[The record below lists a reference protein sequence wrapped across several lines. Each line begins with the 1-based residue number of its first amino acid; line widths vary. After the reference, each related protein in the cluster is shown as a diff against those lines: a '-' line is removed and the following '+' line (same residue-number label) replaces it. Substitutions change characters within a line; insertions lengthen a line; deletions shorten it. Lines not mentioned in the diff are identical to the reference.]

1 MLRAMHTATTPPEAA
16 TNAEL
21 IRWAFDILNKHEIAP
36 LKPYWTEST
45 RERFPNAEC
54 VGPEQIGAYFEA
66 TFAAMPDFHIEIV
79 GLAEQGD
86 DVFVQ
91 WRITGTH
98 SGSAWQGIA
107 PTGNSVELDGIDHF
121 VIRDGKVE
129 SNFVVFDQ
137 LQFARQIK
145 MMPADG
151 STADRAMKTAFNAKT
166 RLLERIKR

>member
-1 MLRAMHTATTPPEAA
+1 MLRAMSTATTPPETA

-21 IRWAFDILNKHEIAP
+21 IRWTFDVLNTHDIAP
-36 LKPYWTEST
+36 LKPYWTET
-45 RERFPNAEC
+45 RERFPNATC

-66 TFAAMPDFHIEIV
+66 TFAAVPDFRIEIV

-98 SGSAWQGIA
+98 SGAAWEGIA
-107 PTGNSVELDGIDHF
+107 PTGKSLELDGIDHF
-121 VIRDGKVE
+121 VVREGKVE

-137 LQFARQIK
+137 LQFARQIG
-145 MMPADG
+145 MMPANG

>member
-1 MLRAMHTATTPPEAA
+1 MTTAATPPESA

-21 IRWAFDILNKHEIAP
+21 IRWAFEILNTRDVAP

-45 RERFPNAEC
+45 RERFPDATC
-54 VGPEQIGAYFEA
+54 VGPEKIGAYFEA
-66 TFAAMPDFHIEIV
+66 AFAAMPDFHVDIV

-98 SGSAWQGIA
+98 SGAAWQGIA
-107 PTGNSVELDGIDHF
+107 PTGKRLELDGIDHF
-121 VIRDGKVE
+121 VVRDGKVE

-137 LQFARQIK
+137 LQFARQIG
-145 MMPADG
+145 MIPTDG
-151 STADRAMKTAFNAKT
+151 STADRAMKAAFNAKT
-166 RLLERIKR
+166 RLLRRTKR

>member
-1 MLRAMHTATTPPEAA
+1 MNTASTPPEAA

-21 IRWAFDILNKHEIAP
+21 IRWAFDILNSHDVAP

-45 RERFPNAEC
+45 TERFPNATC
-54 VGPEQIGAYFEA
+54 VGPEQIASYFET
-66 TFAAMPDFHIEIV
+66 TFAALPDFKIEIV
-79 GLAEQGD
+79 ALAEQGD

-98 SGSAWQGIA
+98 SGTAWQGIE
-107 PTGNSVELDGIDHF
+107 PTGRRIELDGIDHF
-121 VIRDGKVE
+121 VVREGKVE

-137 LQFARQIK
+137 LQFARQIG

-151 STADRAMKTAFNAKT
+151 SSADRTVKAAFNAKT